1 MNLIKD
7 VSFRSRILRF
17 DADMKRRHAI
27 SENFFGSIY
36 AHRQQLGERYGVV
49 GFSGEDGGVKLDYD
63 FDALAS
69 DPEFVNILSQIDFLS
84 RFRHDL
90 VETTYSEL
98 SDLKDDLAG
107 KLEREVE
114 EAP

>member
-1 MNLIKD
+1 
-7 VSFRSRILRF
+7 
-17 DADMKRRHAI
+17 MKRRHAI

-49 GFSGEDGGVKLDYD
+49 GFSGEDSGAKLDYD

-84 RFRHDL
+84 RFRRDL
-90 VETTYSEL
+90 VESTYREL
-98 SDLKDDLAG
+98 GDLKNELAEKFEKGGRRGAMILRRVIALDDVP
-107 KLEREVE
+107 KM
-114 EAP
+114 P